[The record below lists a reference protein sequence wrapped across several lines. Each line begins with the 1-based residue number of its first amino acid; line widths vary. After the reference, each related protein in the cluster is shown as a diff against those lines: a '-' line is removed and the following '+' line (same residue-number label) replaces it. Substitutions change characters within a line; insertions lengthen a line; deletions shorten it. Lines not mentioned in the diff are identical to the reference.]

1 MLPGYTL
8 NITAGDARMFRAT
21 IENQT
26 ADPPII
32 LADEPA
38 QDSDICVAIMEACL
52 EASRKLRELP

>member
-52 EASRKLRELP
+52 EGLA